1 MNCELNVYLLPLSSS
16 PRQVMTLNVI
26 LDGEPLQAQVEIRY
40 LPAPDQWFFSLR
52 DHATGELLVN
62 MIPLICSR
70 GEVND
75 LLLPFR
81 HLRGGKGIGTLICL
95 KAGEETAKQ
104 DPARDNLKEFEL
116 IWIDQFRIQNSEFRI
131 NSLGFLRSLRSV
143 GMTPICAISSC
154 FE

>member
-1 MNCELNVYLLPLSSS
+1 MNGYLLPLTLD
-16 PRQVMTLNVI
+16 PWQVMTLDVVI
-26 LDGEPLQAQVEIRY
+26 DGEEFHAQVEIRY

-81 HLRGGKGIGTLICL
+81 HLREGKGVGSLICL
-95 KAGEETAKQ
+95 RAGEETAKP
-104 DPARDNLKEFEL
+104 DPARESLREFEL
-116 IWIDQFRIQNSEFRI
+116 IWSDQIR
-131 NSLGFLRSLRSV
+131 
-143 GMTPICAISSC
+143 
-154 FE
+154 

>member
-1 MNCELNVYLLPLSSS
+1 MNCELNIYLLPITSS
-16 PRQVMTLNVI
+16 PRQVMTLNVT
-26 LDGEPLQAQVEIRY
+26 LDGQPMQAQVEIRY

-81 HLRGGKGIGTLICL
+81 HLRQGKGVGSLICL
-95 KAGEETAKQ
+95 RAGEETAKP
-104 DPARDNLKEFEL
+104 DPAWESLREFEL
-116 IWIDQFRIQNSEFRI
+116 IWSDQIR
-131 NSLGFLRSLRSV
+131 
-143 GMTPICAISSC
+143 
-154 FE
+154 

>member
-1 MNCELNVYLLPLSSS
+1 MNCEFTSSSGFFLPLTSS
-16 PRQVMTLNVI
+16 PRQVMTLNVT
-26 LDGEPLQAQVEIRY
+26 LDGQPMQAQVEIRY

-81 HLRGGKGIGTLICL
+81 HLRQGKGVGSLICL
-95 KAGEETAKQ
+95 RAGEETAKP
-104 DPARDNLKEFEL
+104 DPAWESLREFEL
-116 IWIDQFRIQNSEFRI
+116 IWSDQIR
-131 NSLGFLRSLRSV
+131 
-143 GMTPICAISSC
+143 
-154 FE
+154 

>member
-1 MNCELNVYLLPLSSS
+1 MNCEFTSSSGFFLPLTSS
-16 PRQVMTLNVI
+16 PRQVMTLNVT
-26 LDGEPLQAQVEIRY
+26 LDGQPMQAQVEIRY

-81 HLRGGKGIGTLICL
+81 HLREGKGVGSLICL
-95 KAGEETAKQ
+95 RAGEETAKP
-104 DPARDNLKEFEL
+104 DPAWESLREFEL
-116 IWIDQFRIQNSEFRI
+116 IWSDQIR
-131 NSLGFLRSLRSV
+131 
-143 GMTPICAISSC
+143 
-154 FE
+154 